1 MGKIKRIGIGA
12 GIIVGSVV
20 GGTVSFI
27 GKMADKKEIDRLG
40 ENIMDSTIL
49 TGEIAGSAASGLTR
63 IVAGTLKREAG
74 QVRKGK
80 RELGSVGERVLEN
93 AVENV
98 RNVADQGEE
107 ILAGVKTH
115 DRCRVNRGLRTLGKM
130 AVVGMLTVGAVKV
143 DNPVADARDAAR
155 SETEPPEAG
164 QPETEKFETKDPAA
178 GQPEVEQAGQAESEQ
193 AGTAKQE
200 AEPPEAG
207 QGAVGQTGTVPTL
220 EEELEKKIR
229 F

>member
-49 TGEIAGSAASGLTR
+49 TGEIAGSAASGLMR

-155 SETEPPEAG
+155 SEAEPPEAG
-164 QPETEKFETKDPAA
+164 QPE
-178 GQPEVEQAGQAESEQ
+178 VEQ

-200 AEPPEAG
+200 AELPEAG
-207 QGAVGQTGTVPTL
+207 QGAVGQAGTVPTL